1 MFVLMSQEI
10 LTREVRAFLR
20 KHDVS
25 LAGFD
30 RQVDEISKSTYKFYN
45 VHVGEVFLIQLWRSA
60 PRRAPSAR
68 NPIRGPEL
76 QSPEE
81 KG

>member
-30 RQVDEISKSTYKFYN
+30 QQVDEISKSTYKFYN
-45 VHVGEVFLIQLWRSA
+45 IHLGKVSDSIVAIGHKASA
-60 PRRAPSAR
+60 KREDS
-68 NPIRGPEL
+68 N
-76 QSPEE
+76 
-81 KG
+81 KTD